1 MSGRRMSP
9 RSRGRRN
16 RSEKQKKLL
25 VVLALLDNPK
35 YTHVRMMGY
44 DYGYYA
50 GIRSIQRN
58 ADDAWLMYIQI
69 TPTGILDEYSK
80 QVFKL
85 AFDQGLDLGTK
96 THKCPEKTNSS

>member
-16 RSEKQKKLL
+16 RAETQKKLL

-35 YTHVRMMGY
+35 YAHVRMMGY

-50 GIRSIQRN
+50 GVRSIQRN

-96 THKCPEKTNSS
+96 THKCPEKTKSS